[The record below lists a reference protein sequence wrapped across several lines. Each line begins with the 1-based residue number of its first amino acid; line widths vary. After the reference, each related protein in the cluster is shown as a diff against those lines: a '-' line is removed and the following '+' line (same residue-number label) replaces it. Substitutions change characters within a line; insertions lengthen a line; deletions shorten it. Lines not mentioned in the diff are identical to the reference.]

1 MKTDKRVSSVG
12 ILALSGIF
20 AKILGG
26 IYRIPL
32 TNLLGAEGIGLYQLV
47 FPLYALLVA
56 ATTTAMPI
64 LMSRAVAGES
74 EEYSYSLLYK
84 SFIFSTIMG
93 LCSALL
99 LTALAYPLSLAQ
111 GQPQGF
117 FGYIAIAPSLI
128 FVPLIALLK
137 GWFNGRLNMK
147 PSALT
152 AVIEQ
157 GAKLA
162 FGIAFLLLI
171 KGENLYERSAMALFA
186 ITLAELVAL
195 IPLVIYY
202 FSKEGT
208 LKPPPLKIKN
218 RDIVKISAPI
228 VVGGLIFPFV
238 SFIDSLIIVPLLK
251 LKGIGQSSALSSYG
265 LLTGAVGSIVSCPVV
280 LTVAMTA
287 VIIPVIAK
295 KMKEREIKGLRQ
307 EGFLAMKASLFLSLP
322 LSLGLICL
330 AKPLTVLL
338 YPSLPIQLKEETALL
353 LQISSAGIP
362 LLAMLQIYNSML
374 QAVGQSKSAT
384 KSLLIGGSVKLIAT
398 LILIPTVGIWGGAVA
413 NLLCYGV
420 GLLFSV
426 IFYSKFTGSYKS
438 LVKNLAEITLSGGIM
453 TLAVAVIDYIVE
465 NIYLSIGLS
474 LLFGGCVY
482 LASALLLKV
491 FSKTELMLLPFSK
504 ITLKISGYK
513 EDI

>member
-147 PSALT
+147 PSAVC
-152 AVIEQ
+152 AIIEQ

-208 LKPPPLKIKN
+208 LKRPPLKIKN

-228 VVGGLIFPFV
+228 VVGGLIF
-238 SFIDSLIIVPLLK
+238 PLLK

-265 LLTGAVGSIVSCPVV
+265 LLTGAVGSLVSCPVV